1 MVIIS
6 LLSWWYSEGWLE
18 QISLTK
24 RSFIKLADKFSI
36 GMLLKTLFA
45 PFRQISVGEQAGK
58 TASLSSVIADKLISR
73 LVGSVMR
80 LVMVFVG
87 TLALIIYAIISV
99 LRLAGWPLLP
109 LAPVLGLILMV
120 SVGAPWKII

>member
-45 PFRQISVGEQAGK
+45 PFRQISVGEQASK
-58 TASLSSVIADKLISR
+58 TASLASVIADKLISR

-99 LRLAGWPLLP
+99 FRLAGWPLLP

>member
-58 TASLSSVIADKLISR
+58 TASLTSVIADKLISR

-99 LRLAGWPLLP
+99 FRLASWPLLP

>member
-36 GMLLKTLFA
+36 GMLLRTLFA
-45 PFRQISVGEQAGK
+45 PFRQSSVGEQAGK
-58 TASLSSVIADKLISR
+58 TASLASVIADKLISR

>member
-36 GMLLKTLFA
+36 GMLLRTLFA

-58 TASLSSVIADKLISR
+58 TASLASVIADKLISR

-87 TLALIIYAIISV
+87 TLALIIYAIVSV
-99 LRLAGWPLLP
+99 FRLVGWSLLP

>member
-58 TASLSSVIADKLISR
+58 TASLASVIADKLISR

-87 TLALIIYAIISV
+87 ALALIIYAIISV

>member
-36 GMLLKTLFA
+36 GMLLRTLFA

-58 TASLSSVIADKLISR
+58 TASLASVIADKLISR

-99 LRLAGWPLLP
+99 LRLTGWPLLP

>member
-36 GMLLKTLFA
+36 GMLLRTLFA

-58 TASLSSVIADKLISR
+58 TASLASVIADKLISR

-80 LVMVFVG
+80 LAMVFVG
-87 TLALIIYAIISV
+87 TLTLIIYAIISV

>member
-36 GMLLKTLFA
+36 GMLLRTLFA

-58 TASLSSVIADKLISR
+58 TASLASVIADKLISR
-73 LVGSVMR
+73 LVGSAMR

>member
-36 GMLLKTLFA
+36 RMLLKTLFA
-45 PFRQISVGEQAGK
+45 PFRQFSVGVLA
-58 TASLSSVIADKLISR
+58 AFPPSLPSLFADKLISR

-99 LRLAGWPLLP
+99 LRLVGWPLLP
-109 LAPVLGLILMV
+109 LAPVLGLILLV

>member
-36 GMLLKTLFA
+36 GMLLRTLFA

-58 TASLSSVIADKLISR
+58 TASLTSVIADKLISR

>member
-36 GMLLKTLFA
+36 GMLLRTLFA

-58 TASLSSVIADKLISR
+58 TASLTSVIADKLISR

-99 LRLAGWPLLP
+99 FRLASWPLLP

>member
-36 GMLLKTLFA
+36 GMLLRTLFA

-58 TASLSSVIADKLISR
+58 TASLTSVIADKLISR

-87 TLALIIYAIISV
+87 TLALIIYAVISV
-99 LRLAGWPLLP
+99 LRLASWPLLP

>member
-18 QISLTK
+18 QIGLTK

-58 TASLSSVIADKLISR
+58 TASLASVIADKLISR

-87 TLALIIYAIISV
+87 TLALSIYAIISV
-99 LRLAGWPLLP
+99 FRLASWPLLP
-109 LAPVLGLILMV
+109 LAPVLGLILMA

>member
-58 TASLSSVIADKLISR
+58 TDSLASVIADKLISR

-80 LVMVFVG
+80 LAMVFVG

>member
-58 TASLSSVIADKLISR
+58 TASLASVIADKLISR

-87 TLALIIYAIISV
+87 TLTLIIYAIISV
-99 LRLAGWPLLP
+99 FRLAGWPLLP
-109 LAPVLGLILMV
+109 LAPVLGLVLMV

>member
-18 QISLTK
+18 HIRLTK

-36 GMLLKTLFA
+36 GMLLRTLFA

-58 TASLSSVIADKLISR
+58 TASLASVIADKLISR

-80 LVMVFVG
+80 LVLVFVG

>member
-58 TASLSSVIADKLISR
+58 TASLTSVIADKLISR

-87 TLALIIYAIISV
+87 TLALIIYAIVSL

>member
-58 TASLSSVIADKLISR
+58 TASLTSVIADKLISR

-87 TLALIIYAIISV
+87 TLTLIIYAIISV
-99 LRLAGWPLLP
+99 FRLAGWPLLP

>member
-58 TASLSSVIADKLISR
+58 TASLASVIADKLISR

-80 LVMVFVG
+80 LAMVFVG

-99 LRLAGWPLLP
+99 LRLASWPLLP

>member
-36 GMLLKTLFA
+36 GMLLRTLFA

-58 TASLSSVIADKLISR
+58 TASLASVIADKLISR

-87 TLALIIYAIISV
+87 TLALIIYAIVSV
-99 LRLAGWPLLP
+99 FRLVGWPLLP
-109 LAPVLGLILMV
+109 LTPVLGLILMV

>member
-36 GMLLKTLFA
+36 GMLLRTLFA
-45 PFRQISVGEQAGK
+45 PFRQISVSEQAGK
-58 TASLSSVIADKLISR
+58 TASLASVIADKLISR

>member
-58 TASLSSVIADKLISR
+58 TASLTSVIADKLISR

>member
-36 GMLLKTLFA
+36 GMLLRTLFA

-58 TASLSSVIADKLISR
+58 TASLASVIADKLISR

-80 LVMVFVG
+80 LVMVLVG

>member
-58 TASLSSVIADKLISR
+58 TASLASVIADKLISR

-87 TLALIIYAIISV
+87 ALALIIYAVISV

-120 SVGAPWKII
+120 SVGAPWKIV

>member
-36 GMLLKTLFA
+36 GMLLRTLFA

-58 TASLSSVIADKLISR
+58 TASLTSVIADKLISR

-99 LRLAGWPLLP
+99 FRLVSWPLLP

-120 SVGAPWKII
+120 SLGAPWKII

>member
-1 MVIIS
+1 M
-6 LLSWWYSEGWLE
+6 E

-36 GMLLKTLFA
+36 GMLLRTLFA

-58 TASLSSVIADKLISR
+58 TASLASVIADKLISR

-87 TLALIIYAIISV
+87 ALALIIYAIISV

-109 LAPVLGLILMV
+109 LAPVRGLILMV

>member
-36 GMLLKTLFA
+36 GMLLRTLFA

-58 TASLSSVIADKLISR
+58 TASLASVIADKLISR

-87 TLALIIYAIISV
+87 TLALIIYAIISAF
-99 LRLAGWPLLP
+99 RLAGWPLLP

>member
-18 QISLTK
+18 QISLTR

-58 TASLSSVIADKLISR
+58 TASLASVIADKLISR

-87 TLALIIYAIISV
+87 TGALIIYAIISV

>member
-36 GMLLKTLFA
+36 GMLLRTLFA

-58 TASLSSVIADKLISR
+58 TVSLASVIADKLISR

-99 LRLAGWPLLP
+99 FRLAGWPLLP

>member
-36 GMLLKTLFA
+36 GMLLRTLFA

-58 TASLSSVIADKLISR
+58 TASLASVIADKLISR
-73 LVGSVMR
+73 LVGSVKR

>member
-36 GMLLKTLFA
+36 GMLLRTLFA

-58 TASLSSVIADKLISR
+58 TASLASVIADKLISR

-87 TLALIIYAIISV
+87 ILALVIYAIISV

>member
-36 GMLLKTLFA
+36 GMLLRTLFA

-58 TASLSSVIADKLISR
+58 TASLASVIADKLISR

-87 TLALIIYAIISV
+87 TLALIIYAVISV
-99 LRLAGWPLLP
+99 LRLASWPLLP

>member
-18 QISLTK
+18 QISLAK

-45 PFRQISVGEQAGK
+45 PFRQISVGEQAG
-58 TASLSSVIADKLISR
+58 SLASVIADKLISR

-99 LRLAGWPLLP
+99 FRLASWPLLP

-120 SVGAPWKII
+120 SVGAPWKIF

>member
-36 GMLLKTLFA
+36 GMLLRTLFA

-58 TASLSSVIADKLISR
+58 TASLASVIADKLISR

-87 TLALIIYAIISV
+87 ALALIIYAIISV

>member
-36 GMLLKTLFA
+36 GMLLRTLFA

-58 TASLSSVIADKLISR
+58 TASLASVIADKLISR

-87 TLALIIYAIISV
+87 ALALIIYAVISV

>member
-36 GMLLKTLFA
+36 GMLLRTLFA

-58 TASLSSVIADKLISR
+58 TASLASVIADKLISR

-87 TLALIIYAIISV
+87 TLVLIIYAIISV

>member
-24 RSFIKLADKFSI
+24 RSFIKLADKFNI
-36 GMLLKTLFA
+36 GMLLRTLFA

-58 TASLSSVIADKLISR
+58 TASLASVIADKLISR

>member
-36 GMLLKTLFA
+36 GMLLRTLFA

-58 TASLSSVIADKLISR
+58 TASLASVIADKLISR

-87 TLALIIYAIISV
+87 ALALIIYAVISV

-120 SVGAPWKII
+120 SVGAPWKIV

>member
-1 MVIIS
+1 M
-6 LLSWWYSEGWLE
+6 E

-58 TASLSSVIADKLISR
+58 TASLASVIADKLISR

-99 LRLAGWPLLP
+99 LRLASWPLLP